1 MKLIKL
7 ICLSAILDLVNLIQN
22 LSFTD
27 TIYCTLDIN
36 NGNWIEWTEPGGD
49 AICE

>member
-7 ICLSAILDLVNLIQN
+7 ICPSAILNLVNLIQN

-27 TIYCTLDIN
+27 TIY
-36 NGNWIEWTEPGGD
+36 
-49 AICE
+49 ARYQ